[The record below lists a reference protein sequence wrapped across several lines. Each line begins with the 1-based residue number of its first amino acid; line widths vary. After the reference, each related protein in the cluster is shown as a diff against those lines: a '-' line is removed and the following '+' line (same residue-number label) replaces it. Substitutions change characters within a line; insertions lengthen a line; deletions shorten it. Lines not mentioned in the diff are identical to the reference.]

1 MGSRAAVGLDVAVG
15 IGNDVGMVLVLVLV
29 LMLVSVLLLVL
40 MLALGKQSSSWW
52 KEEPG
57 VAGLSHL
64 SSVTLWSP
72 GSFVSPSP
80 PCHLRQP
87 PSTLR
92 SRAKP
97 PPTSDNHPSPRNPLD
112 LQREIGFM
120 WRS

>member
-1 MGSRAAVGLDVAVG
+1 
-15 IGNDVGMVLVLVLV
+15 MVIVLVLV

-87 PSTLR
+87 PLNPEIQSQTPSNLR
-92 SRAKP
+92 
-97 PPTSDNHPSPRNPLD
+97 
-112 LQREIGFM
+112 
-120 WRS
+120 